1 MLKEISM
8 FQVRWKLDTSNL
20 HVTEDACYFELL
32 SYTNLIEDNNNN
44 KVKESKKTIEICEI

>member
-1 MLKEISM
+1 M